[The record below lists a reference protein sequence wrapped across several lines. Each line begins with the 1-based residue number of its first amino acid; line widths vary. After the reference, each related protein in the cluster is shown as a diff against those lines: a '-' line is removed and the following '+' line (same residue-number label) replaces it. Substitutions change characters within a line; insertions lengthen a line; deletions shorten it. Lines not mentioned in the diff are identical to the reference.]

1 MHGGVRRRVELKDL
15 SSATEVAAE
24 DLLSI
29 EEALAKLAQVNP
41 SKAELVKLRFYA
53 GMSVPEAA
61 ATLGIS
67 VATAERYWTY
77 ARSWLYCELNTTGGP
92 EDRA

>member
-1 MHGGVRRRVELKDL
+1 MELNDVC
-15 SSATEVAAE
+15 SATSVSAE

-29 EEALAKLAQVNP
+29 DEALTELARVNP
-41 SKAELVKLRFYA
+41 SKAELVRLRFYA

-61 ATLGIS
+61 RALGVS

-77 ARSWLYCELNTTGGP
+77 ARSWLYCELHA
-92 EDRA
+92 EEEAAE

>member
-1 MHGGVRRRVELKDL
+1 MTFVR
-15 SSATEVAAE
+15 ATSVPAE

-29 EEALAKLAQVNP
+29 DEALTELARVNP
-41 SKAELVKLRFYA
+41 AKAELVRLRFYA

-61 ATLGIS
+61 EALGVS

-77 ARSWLYCELNTTGGP
+77 ARSWLYCELNA
-92 EDRA
+92 EEEAAE